1 MYLCSVKTFEIIS
14 VGIATGCDPR
24 GKTFKDFT
32 LQKTL
37 PAVLS
42 GTDMSL
48 IIVICDVY
56 SCRSAFMH
64 DLVSCHT
71 KCCLNMQHNQ
81 ISLHAKTMSQD
92 IPAVTFH
99 PEAYTFLY
107 ACFFLALVYYYLSR
121 QPLNCRSHSA

>member
-1 MYLCSVKTFEIIS
+1 LRSSRLALQLAVTQEAKLLKIS
-14 VGIATGCDPR
+14 LPS
-24 GKTFKDFT
+24 
-32 LQKTL
+32 KTL

-81 ISLHAKTMSQD
+81 ISFHAKTMSQD

-99 PEAYTFLY
+99 PKAYTFLY